1 MPLHFRYCIMLD
13 DEFVLDGGG
22 INLNK
27 DNLGNY
33 PNDCFDDNLVNANI
47 EVMKYFGDDK
57 WIFWCLILGNDNLED
72 GDEVFVRYGK
82 KYWIY
87 LPNFLTLPIESQT
100 LCKEYY
106 KIEDNEFWD
115 CEVGPAAP
123 ETTLLQEVGSS
134 PTPKRN
140 EAAAKAKVKK
150 C

>member
-82 KYWIY
+82 NTGSTY
-87 LPNFLTLPIESQT
+87 LIF
-100 LCKEYY
+100 
-106 KIEDNEFWD
+106 
-115 CEVGPAAP
+115 
-123 ETTLLQEVGSS
+123 
-134 PTPKRN
+134 
-140 EAAAKAKVKK
+140 
-150 C
+150 